1 MSPTNR
7 TFPKKP
13 AKTLSEEKSRE
24 FPHSLGSLRLFAA
37 ACANAGFGEDQ
48 GPGDLGQCLHAN
60 EGLNGTLVW
69 NGPESSDALRK
80 RASDQDTTGC

>member
-24 FPHSLGSLRLFAA
+24 FPHSLGSLPSISMMFSDVSFQISNVSA
-37 ACANAGFGEDQ
+37 
-48 GPGDLGQCLHAN
+48 LGQVA
-60 EGLNGTLVW
+60 EK
-69 NGPESSDALRK
+69 AR
-80 RASDQDTTGC
+80 